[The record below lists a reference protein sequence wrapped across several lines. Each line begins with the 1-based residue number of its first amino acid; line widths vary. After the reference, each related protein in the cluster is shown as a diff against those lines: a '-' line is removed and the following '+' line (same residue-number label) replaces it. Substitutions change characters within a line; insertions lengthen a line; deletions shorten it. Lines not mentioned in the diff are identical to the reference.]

1 MLYLMRIY
9 LFLYYPTYPKLILVS
24 ELYPIHH
31 IQLFF
36 RSTPTASGLFHKSPY
51 VAFRQIWNMVI
62 LIKPFLF
69 PSQSKIKIAAAV
81 PKQISGDQ
89 REQDML
95 HPHKNIADSKL
106 RQIKRALTRRSGNK
120 LRTRF

>member
-1 MLYLMRIY
+1 MLYLMRNY
-9 LFLYYPTYPKLILVS
+9 LFLYYPTCPKLILVS

-31 IQLFF
+31 IQLVF
-36 RSTPTASGLFHKSPY
+36 RSTPTASGLSHKSPY
-51 VAFRQIWNMVI
+51 VTFRQIWNTAM

-69 PSQSKIKIAAAV
+69 PSQSKIKIAAAM

-89 REQDML
+89 RERDML

-106 RQIKRALTRRSGNK
+106 RQIKRALTQRVGK
-120 LRTRF
+120 